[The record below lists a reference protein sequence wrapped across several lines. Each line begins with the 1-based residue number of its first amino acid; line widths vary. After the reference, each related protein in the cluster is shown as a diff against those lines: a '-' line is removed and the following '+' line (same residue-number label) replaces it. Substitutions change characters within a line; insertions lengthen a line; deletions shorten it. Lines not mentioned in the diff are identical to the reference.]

1 MKRTIR
7 RCLFVGLA
15 VLGIGFS
22 EVAQADE
29 REELKARIAELEKEA
44 ERMSRAGEFAK
55 VGGLMRER
63 MELAMKLSK
72 MQFEENMNRRGD
84 QGPAMPKERQENPF
98 SAKQQRAKEQINHL
112 RVASEHLKLAQK
124 HDMAMELMKQA
135 QQMEM
140 EIREAAANRERQER
154 QERQEVIERQSL
166 EKQSI
171 EKQRRERM
179 QRANAERDSQRGPAA
194 GGEEALRGV
203 RNEIEQLREENR
215 ATRQMLER
223 ISQEL
228 KKMKS
233 RGDN

>member
-1 MKRTIR
+1 
-7 RCLFVGLA
+7 
-15 VLGIGFS
+15 
-22 EVAQADE
+22 
-29 REELKARIAELEKEA
+29 
-44 ERMSRAGEFAK
+44 
-55 VGGLMRER
+55 
-63 MELAMKLSK
+63 
-72 MQFEENMNRRGD
+72 
-84 QGPAMPKERQENPF
+84 
-98 SAKQQRAKEQINHL
+98 
-112 RVASEHLKLAQK
+112 
-124 HDMAMELMKQA
+124 MKQA
-135 QQMEM
+135 EQMEM

-154 QERQEVIERQSL
+154 QEQQEVIERQSL

>member
-72 MQFEENMNRRGD
+72 MQFAENMNRRGD

-135 QQMEM
+135 EQMEM

-154 QERQEVIERQSL
+154 QEQQEVIERQSL
-166 EKQSI
+166 EK
-171 EKQRRERM
+171 

-215 ATRQMLER
+215 VMRQMLER